1 MASSNPEL
9 EARIR
14 EAISPGFRLKLLARG
29 QSRSMIW
36 RDGILPENAPP
47 FSRLLSYDLLSYGYS
62 LLSHGLRLLEGE
74 GNDELARSAFEH
86 AGEALEAVVAKGGN
100 SPERDFHRL
109 VAASA
114 YHLGRFSARAYSLL
128 RVSVEEANLTE
139 CELCIARLM
148 LRDLDKLDS
157 EVARWRLGGTASDEE
172 LISLMS
178 SPDSVVVDEVDN
190 DGTNSGL
197 IEALDRSLT
206 DNFLGAVAT
215 AMLAFERGE
224 SVLLEDATEKL
235 RVGMEGAAE
244 FNFVSLWWSH
254 KLAIHLLRGLWDMSF
269 HNRLPMNGAPDGYSS
284 TWFDLRSLFISSLY
298 RRKKSEIELWP
309 SQLEA
314 ANRVLALDSNLVLS
328 LPTSAGKTRI
338 AELCILAC
346 LATGKRVV
354 FVTPLR
360 ALSAQTE
367 VGLQRTFLP
376 LGKTVSSLY
385 GSMGVSG
392 ADVDALKV
400 RDIIVAT
407 PEKLDFA
414 LRNDPTLLDDV
425 GLIVLD
431 EGHMIGLNEREVRYE
446 AQIQRLLRR
455 PDATNR
461 RIICLSAILP
471 EGEQLNDF
479 VAWLTQDKPE
489 GLIQQKWRPTRL
501 RFGEV
506 EWLGDHARL
515 NVSVGDEKPFVPNFF
530 NARVP
535 PNGSRTKEFP
545 ANQRELCLA
554 TAWRL
559 VEDGQ
564 SVLIFC
570 PIRKSVEPFAS
581 AIIDLNNRG
590 ALKSV
595 LEADEKLLAPALSI
609 GAEWFGTE
617 HVLLKCLRLGVAIH
631 HGALPTPYRKEI
643 ERLLQSGVLKIT
655 VSSPTLAQGL
665 NLSATSLVFHGLTRN
680 GKTIEISEF
689 RNVVGRA
696 GRAYID
702 VEGLVLL
709 PIFKDLSKN
718 ISKWKA
724 LIDDHSGRQMES
736 GLVRLIVT
744 LLIRMSQKLGT
755 TDIGKLVEYVAGTG
769 AWDFP
774 IVNGES
780 AENAAAERSKWQTYI
795 TSLDTAILSL
805 LGDQTI
811 ADDDIEKCLE
821 AALESSLFQRRLKY
835 LDESTKSLLSTTL
848 SDRAKFMWANTTPTQ
863 RRGYFLAG
871 VGLETGRILDELA
884 MQLEGLL
891 VDANAALL
899 LRQDDAAIQAVT
911 AFAEIIFLIPPFV
924 PKALPDTWKAA
935 LSVWLSGNP
944 LASLSSEATDD
955 VLRFIEDGLIYKL
968 AWGMEAVRVRGLANL
983 NPSENGATLDAYEL
997 GLAVAAVETG
1007 TMNHSA
1013 AYLMQAGFGSRLA
1026 AIKAVHD
1033 GSGTFTKASE
1043 LARWLRS
1050 VPIVALTAEATWPST
1065 ETHSLWIEFVR
1076 AFDAPLERTWKQTE
1090 GTFRVSWIKGKLPLP
1105 GLPLRIGSKVGYE
1118 DIVFS
1123 ADYEQLG
1130 KLQTPASLH
1139 RKGLLTATASEEP
1152 NTIDWRYVGP
1162 DG

>member
-1 MASSNPEL
+1 MPSNIPEL
-9 EARIR
+9 EASIR
-14 EAISPGFRLKLLARG
+14 EAISPGFRLNLLARG

-36 RDGILPENAPP
+36 RDGILPPEAPP
-47 FSRLLSYDLLSYGYS
+47 FSPLLSYDLMSYGYS
-62 LLSHGLRLLEGE
+62 LLSHGLRLLEGQ
-74 GNDELARSAFEH
+74 GSAELARSALEH
-86 AGEALEAVVAKGGN
+86 AGEALEAIVSKGGET
-100 SPERDFHRL
+100 PERDFHRL
-109 VAASA
+109 VAAAA

-128 RVSVEEANLTE
+128 HESVEEANLTE
-139 CELCIARLM
+139 CELCIARLI
-148 LRDLDKLDS
+148 LRDLDTLDLD
-157 EVARWRLGGTASDEE
+157 VARWRLGGAASDDE
-172 LISLMS
+172 LISMVNPPDMTVGDDDDDEAQDSRLM
-178 SPDSVVVDEVDN
+178 
-190 DGTNSGL
+190 
-197 IEALDRSLT
+197 EALDRSLT
-206 DNFLGAVAT
+206 DNFLGAVAMV
-215 AMLAFERGE
+215 MLAFERGE
-224 SVLLEDATEKL
+224 SVLLESAVEKL
-235 RVGMEGAAE
+235 HVGMEGAAE
-244 FNFVSLWWSH
+244 FNLVTLWWSH

-269 HNRLPMNGAPDGYSS
+269 HNRLPVTGAPDGCSS
-284 TWFDLRSLFISSLY
+284 TWLNLRSLFISSLY

-314 ANRVLALDSNLVLS
+314 ASRVLELDSNLVLS

-367 VGLQRTFLP
+367 VSLQRTFLP

-392 ADVDALKV
+392 ADVDALKI

-425 GLIVLD
+425 GLVVLD

-455 PDATNR
+455 SDATDR

-471 EGEQLNDF
+471 EGEQLDDF

-489 GLIQQKWRPTRL
+489 GLIQKKWRPTRL

-506 EWLGDHARL
+506 EWQVDHARL
-515 NVSVGDEKPFVPNFF
+515 TISVGDEKPFVPNFF
-530 NARVP
+530 NAYIP
-535 PNGSRTKEFP
+535 PNGQRTKEFP

-570 PIRKSVEPFAS
+570 PLRKSVEPFAS
-581 AIIDLNNRG
+581 AIVDLNNRG

-595 LEADEKLLAPALSI
+595 LEADEKLLSPALSV
-609 GAEWFGTE
+609 GAEWFGAE
-617 HVLLKCLRLGVAIH
+617 HVLLKCLKLGVAIH
-631 HGALPTPYRKEI
+631 HGTLPSPYRKEI
-643 ERLLQSGVLKIT
+643 ERLLQTGVLKVT

-680 GKTIEISEF
+680 RKPIDISEF

-709 PIFKDLSKN
+709 PIFEDFAKN
-718 ISKWKA
+718 RREWKA
-724 LIDDHSGRQMES
+724 LIDDQSGRQMES

-744 LLIRMSQKLGT
+744 LLTRMSQKLGT
-755 TDIGKLVEYVAGTG
+755 KDVGKLIEYVAGAG

-774 IVNGES
+774 KVIGETTK
-780 AENAAAERSKWQTYI
+780 NAAEEQSKWQNYI

-805 LGDQTI
+805 LGDQPI
-811 ADDDIEKCLE
+811 ADADIEKCLE
-821 AALESSLFQRRLKY
+821 TALESSLFQRRLKHRN
-835 LDESTKSLLSTTL
+835 ESMRTLYSKAL
-848 SDRAKFMWANTTPTQ
+848 SDRAKFIWANSTSTQ

-871 VGLETGRILDELA
+871 VGLETGRILDA
-884 MQLEGLL
+884 RAAQLEALL

-899 LRQDDAAIQAVT
+899 FEQEAAAIQAIT
-911 AFAEIIFLIPPFV
+911 AFAEIIFSIPPFV
-924 PKALPDTWKAA
+924 PKVLPDTWKGV
-935 LSVWLSGNP
+935 LSVWLSGKP
-944 LASLSSEATDD
+944 MASLSSETTKD
-955 VLRFIEDGLIYKL
+955 VLQFVEDGLIYKL
-968 AWGMEAVRVRGLANL
+968 SWGMEAVRVRGLANL
-983 NPSENGATLDAYEL
+983 NPFADGATLDAYEL

-1007 TMNHSA
+1007 TTNRSA

-1033 GSGTFTKASE
+1033 GGGVFTKASE

-1050 VPIVALTAEATWPST
+1050 TPISGLTAEATWPST
-1065 ETHSLWIEFVR
+1065 GTHSLWVEFVR
-1076 AFDAPLERTWKQTE
+1076 AFDAPLDRTWKHTE
-1090 GTFRVSWIKGKLPLP
+1090 GTTQVSWMKGKLPPP
-1105 GLPLRIGSKVGYE
+1105 GLPLRIGSTVGSE
-1118 DIVFS
+1118 NRVFS
-1123 ADYEQLG
+1123 ADYQLLG
-1130 KLQTPASLH
+1130 KLHIQVGSN
-1139 RKGLLTATASEEP
+1139 RKGLLMATVSEEP
-1152 NTIDWRYVGP
+1152 NTIAWRYVGP